1 MNGVKLL
8 EYDIDSDNWMT
19 RMQASK
25 LSEIPRYV
33 PETSGHIAIRGQ
45 SEPVTLRNLR
55 TLRLR

>member
-25 LSEIPRYV
+25 LSKIPRYA